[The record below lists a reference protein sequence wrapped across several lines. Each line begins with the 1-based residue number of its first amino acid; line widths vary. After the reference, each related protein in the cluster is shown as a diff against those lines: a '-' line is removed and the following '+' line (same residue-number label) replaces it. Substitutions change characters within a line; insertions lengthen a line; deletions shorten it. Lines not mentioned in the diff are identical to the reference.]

1 MESMLN
7 TLLAFIPFIIFI
19 LTFKVLIP
27 KIVIQS
33 SIIKNQENYNRFFD
47 VNKIKE
53 YVELCDNEKDKL
65 LELERQNLQ
74 LEFKLQKINFLIK
87 HGRND
92 NFTQQLIEI
101 D

>member
-53 YVELCDNEKDKL
+53 YVELCANEKDKL

-87 HGRND
+87 QSRND

>member
-1 MESMLN
+1 MESMIN

-87 HGRND
+87 
-92 NFTQQLIEI
+92 
-101 D
+101 